1 MLRGVSDAVGAAGL
15 APVAPPPLAFLL
27 STLELLLPLHAAL
40 AERMEAALAAL
51 HPPGQW
57 KQLADRLASEV
68 LRLAP
73 FLSTYVDYCASFAH
87 AIATLNDDQCD
98 PRLRSAVHD
107 VEQVLADLE
116 FDDGAEDLDAPG
128 AALLSY
134 LIKPVQRLCQYP
146 LLFRSIATAYA
157 GADGGAARRRGSVA
171 ASCPRTG
178 AEKAFYTLTVLE
190 NAVADVNEGVR
201 RTQAVVA
208 LRMRL
213 GNEWVQRLGP
223 ACTALL

>member
-1 MLRGVSDAVGAAGL
+1 M
-15 APVAPPPLAFLL
+15 
-27 STLELLLPLHAAL
+27 
-40 AERMEAALAAL
+40 
-51 HPPGQW
+51 
-57 KQLADRLASEV
+57 

-73 FLSTYVDYCASFAH
+73 FLSTYVDYCTSFAH
-87 AIATLNDDQCD
+87 AVATLNDGQRD
-98 PRLRSAVHD
+98 PRLRSAVRD

-157 GADGGAARRRGSVA
+157 GADGGAAHRRGSVA

-190 NAVADVNEGVR
+190 KAVADVNEGVR

-213 GNEWVQRLGP
+213 GDEWVERLGP
-223 ACTALL
+223 ACTALLEP